1 MAASNTSS
9 LNLGGSDGMFDIPPE
24 PKKAEQTQRT
34 ANSTENA
41 SNAGGRGDVNGN
53 PRKPPG
59 QEHSGIVFRYPR
71 SRFQPGQDMIKIDI
85 FEYERSDNQT
95 FNIGSI
101 FANAQSTTTYA
112 TDEGGNFILENGKKV
127 PVGGSIDLSKVNIP
141 STTQSFL
148 ANKSKLRKNQRTIY
162 LPIPQKI
169 SDSLRV
175 EYAEDRLSPV
185 AAAAVSAVN
194 DIMSDPAD
202 SIKKVSDFVN
212 NVRSGQYKFEGL
224 GGAEMNSLK
233 LGLAASTVRSL
244 GMNVS
249 AQGLVSRASGQVLQS
264 NLELLFSGMSLRT
277 FPFVFDFAPRDEKE
291 AEEVMRIIR
300 VIKMAMTPSGRDG
313 VMMTAPDLFQF
324 TYISGKERHP
334 FLNSFKVGVLSNMT
348 VNYTA
353 GGNYA
358 TYGGKLKSPVHMRMQ
373 LDFKEINPVFREDY
387 EQMGNTPG
395 MGGVGF

>member
-9 LNLGGSDGMFDIPPE
+9 LNLGGSDGMFNIPPE
-24 PKKAEQTQRT
+24 PKKAKQTQRT

-41 SNAGGRGDVNGN
+41 SNAGGRADVNGN

-59 QEHSGIVFRYPR
+59 QEHSGVVYRYPR
-71 SRFQPGQDMIKIDI
+71 SRFQPGQDMVKIDI
-85 FEYERSDNQT
+85 FEYEKSENQP
-95 FNIGSI
+95 FQIGTILNNAIGEKRNVDIKNDKGEVTGTKEVQSI
-101 FANAQSTTTYA
+101 YL
-112 TDEGGNFILENGKKV
+112 DRL
-127 PVGGSIDLSKVNIP
+127 NIP

-148 ANKSKLRKNQRTIY
+148 ENKSKLRKNQRTIY

-185 AAAAVSAVN
+185 AAAAVATANEILSA
-194 DIMSDPAD
+194 DTG
-202 SIKKVSDFVN
+202 SIAKVRDFVGR
-212 NVRSGQYKFEGL
+212 VTSGQYKFEGIDSA
-224 GGAEMNSLK
+224 GMNSLK
-233 LGLAASTVRSL
+233 TGLAASAIRSL

-249 AQGLVSRASGQVLQS
+249 AQGLISRASGQVLQS
-264 NLELLFSGMSLRT
+264 NLELLFSGMALRT
-277 FPFVFDFAPRDEKE
+277 FPFIFDFAPRDEKE
-291 AEEVMRIIR
+291 AEEVMLIIR
-300 VIKMAMTPSGRDG
+300 TIKMAMTPSGRDS

-348 VNYTA
+348 VDYTA

>member
-41 SNAGGRGDVNGN
+41 SNAGGRADVNGN

-59 QEHSGIVFRYPR
+59 QEHSGIVYRYPR

-85 FEYERSDNQT
+85 FNYDRSATENNT
-95 FNIGSI
+95 FSLGTILRNTIGEVRTENIKD
-101 FANAQSTTTYA
+101 AN
-112 TDEGGNFILENGKKV
+112 GNITGTRDV
-127 PVGGSIDLSKVNIP
+127 QSIDLTKLNIP
-141 STTQSFL
+141 SATQSFL
-148 ANKSKLRKNQRTIY
+148 ENKSKLRKNQRTIY

-175 EYAEDRLSPV
+175 DYSEDRLSPV
-185 AAAAVSAVN
+185 AAAAVATATSLLSADGGSV
-194 DIMSDPAD
+194 A
-202 SIKKVSDFVN
+202 KVRDFVGK
-212 NVRSGQYKFEGL
+212 VTSGQYKFEGID
-224 GGAEMNSLK
+224 GAGMNSLK
-233 LGLAASTVRSL
+233 TGLAASAIRSL
-244 GMNVS
+244 NMNVS
-249 AQGLVSRASGQVLQS
+249 AQGLISRASGQVLQS
-264 NLELLFSGMSLRT
+264 NLELLFSGMTLRT
-277 FPFVFDFAPRDEKE
+277 FPFIFEFAPRDEKE
-291 AEEVMRIIR
+291 AEEVMLIIR
-300 VIKMAMTPSGRDG
+300 IIKMAMTPSGRDS
-313 VMMTAPDLFQF
+313 VLMTAPDLFQF

-334 FLNSFKVGVLSNMT
+334 FLNSFKVGVLTNMT
-348 VNYTA
+348 VDYTA

-358 TYGGKLKSPVHMRMQ
+358 TYGGKYKSPVHMRMQ

-387 EQMGNTPG
+387 EQMGSTPG

>member
-1 MAASNTSS
+1 MAASNTST
-9 LNLGGSDGMFDIPPE
+9 LNLGGDDGMFNIPPE

-41 SNAGGRGDVNGN
+41 SNAGGRSDVNGN

-59 QEHSGIVFRYPR
+59 QEHSGIVYRYPR
-71 SRFQPGQDMIKIDI
+71 SRFQPGQDMVKIDI
-85 FEYERSDNQT
+85 FEYEKSENQP

-101 FANAQSTTTYA
+101 LNNAISEPRPVDIKNEKGEVTGTKQVQSIYL
-112 TDEGGNFILENGKKV
+112 DKL
-127 PVGGSIDLSKVNIP
+127 NIP

-162 LPIPQKI
+162 LPIPQQI

-185 AAAAVSAVN
+185 AAAAVATANEILSA
-194 DIMSDPAD
+194 DGG
-202 SIKKVSDFVN
+202 SIARVRDFVGR
-212 NVRSGQYKFEGL
+212 VTSGQYKFEGIDSA
-224 GGAEMNSLK
+224 GMNSLK
-233 LGLAASTVRSL
+233 TGLAASAIRSL

-249 AQGLVSRASGQVLQS
+249 AQGLISRASGQVLQS
-264 NLELLFSGMSLRT
+264 NLELLFSGMALRT
-277 FPFVFDFAPRDEKE
+277 FPFIFDFAPRDEKE
-291 AEEVMRIIR
+291 AEEVMLIIR
-300 VIKMAMTPSGRDG
+300 TIKMAMTPSGRDS

-358 TYGGKLKSPVHMRMQ
+358 TYGGKFKSPVHMRMQ

-387 EQMGNTPG
+387 AQMGQTPG

>member
-24 PKKAEQTQRT
+24 PKKAEQSRRT

-71 SRFQPGQDMIKIDI
+71 SRFQPGQDMVKIDI
-85 FEYERSDNQT
+85 FEYEKSENQP
-95 FNIGSI
+95 FQIGTILNNAIGEPRPVDIKNDKGEVTGTKQVQSI
-101 FANAQSTTTYA
+101 YL
-112 TDEGGNFILENGKKV
+112 DKL
-127 PVGGSIDLSKVNIP
+127 NIP

-162 LPIPQKI
+162 LPIPQQI

-185 AAAAVSAVN
+185 AAAAVATANEILSA
-194 DIMSDPAD
+194 DGG
-202 SIKKVSDFVN
+202 SIARVRDFVGR
-212 NVRSGQYKFEGL
+212 VTSGQYKFEGIDSA
-224 GGAEMNSLK
+224 GMNSLK
-233 LGLAASTVRSL
+233 TGLAASAIRSL

-249 AQGLVSRASGQVLQS
+249 AQGLISRASGQVLQS
-264 NLELLFSGMSLRT
+264 NLELLFSGMALRT
-277 FPFVFDFAPRDEKE
+277 FPFIFDFAPRDEKE
-291 AEEVMRIIR
+291 AEEVMLIIR
-300 VIKMAMTPSGRDG
+300 TIKMAMTPSGRDS

-358 TYGGKLKSPVHMRMQ
+358 TYGGKFKSPVHMRMQ

-387 EQMGNTPG
+387 AQMGQTPG

>member
-1 MAASNTSS
+1 MAASNTST
-9 LNLGGSDGMFDIPPE
+9 LNLGGDDGMFNIPPE

-41 SNAGGRGDVNGN
+41 SNAGGRSDVNGN

-59 QEHSGIVFRYPR
+59 QEHSGIVYRYPR
-71 SRFQPGQDMIKIDI
+71 SRFQPGQDMVKIDI
-85 FEYERSDNQT
+85 FEYEKSENQP
-95 FNIGSI
+95 FQIGTILNNAIGEPRPVDIKNDKGEVTGTKQVQSI
-101 FANAQSTTTYA
+101 YL
-112 TDEGGNFILENGKKV
+112 DKL
-127 PVGGSIDLSKVNIP
+127 NIP

-162 LPIPQKI
+162 LPIPQQI

-185 AAAAVSAVN
+185 AAAAVATANEILSA
-194 DIMSDPAD
+194 DGG
-202 SIKKVSDFVN
+202 SIAKVRDFVGR
-212 NVRSGQYKFEGL
+212 VTSGQYKFEGI
-224 GGAEMNSLK
+224 GSEGMNSLK
-233 LGLAASTVRSL
+233 TGLAASAIRSL

-249 AQGLVSRASGQVLQS
+249 AQGLISRASGQVLQS
-264 NLELLFSGMSLRT
+264 NLELLFSGMTLRT
-277 FPFVFDFAPRDEKE
+277 FPFIFDFAPRDEKE

-300 VIKMAMTPSGRDG
+300 VIKMAMTPSGRDS

-334 FLNSFKVGVLSNMT
+334 FLNSFKVGVLSNMS

>member
-41 SNAGGRGDVNGN
+41 SNAGGRADVNGN

-59 QEHSGIVFRYPR
+59 QEHSGIVYRYPR

-85 FEYERSDNQT
+85 FNYDRSATENNT
-95 FNIGSI
+95 FSLGTILRNTIGEVRTENIKD
-101 FANAQSTTTYA
+101 AN
-112 TDEGGNFILENGKKV
+112 GNITGTRDV
-127 PVGGSIDLSKVNIP
+127 QSIDLTKLNIP
-141 STTQSFL
+141 SATQSFL
-148 ANKSKLRKNQRTIY
+148 ENKSKLRKNQRTIY

-175 EYAEDRLSPV
+175 DYSEDRLSPV
-185 AAAAVSAVN
+185 AAAAVATATSLLSADGGSV
-194 DIMSDPAD
+194 A
-202 SIKKVSDFVN
+202 KVRDFVGK
-212 NVRSGQYKFEGL
+212 VTSGQYKFEGID
-224 GGAEMNSLK
+224 GAGMNSLK
-233 LGLAASTVRSL
+233 TGLAASAIRSL

-249 AQGLVSRASGQVLQS
+249 AQGLISRASGQVLQS
-264 NLELLFSGMSLRT
+264 NLELLFSGMTLRT
-277 FPFVFDFAPRDEKE
+277 FPFIFEFAPRDEKE
-291 AEEVMRIIR
+291 AEEVMLIIR
-300 VIKMAMTPSGRDG
+300 IIKMAMTPSGRDS
-313 VMMTAPDLFQF
+313 VLMTAPDLFQF

-334 FLNSFKVGVLSNMT
+334 FLNSFKVGVLTNMT
-348 VNYTA
+348 VDYTA

-358 TYGGKLKSPVHMRMQ
+358 TYGGKYKSPVHMRMQ

-387 EQMGNTPG
+387 EQMGSTPG

>member
-1 MAASNTSS
+1 MAASNTST
-9 LNLGGSDGMFDIPPE
+9 LNLGGDDGMFNIPPE

-41 SNAGGRGDVNGN
+41 SNAGGRADVNGN

-59 QEHSGIVFRYPR
+59 QEHSGIVYRYPR
-71 SRFQPGQDMIKIDI
+71 SRFQPGQDMVKIDI
-85 FEYERSDNQT
+85 FEYEKSENQP
-95 FNIGSI
+95 FQIGSI
-101 FANAQSTTTYA
+101 LNNAIG
-112 TDEGGNFILENGKKV
+112 EPR
-127 PVGGSIDLSKVNIP
+127 PVDIKNDKGEVTGTKQVQNINLNKINIP

-148 ANKSKLRKNQRTIY
+148 ENKSKLRKNQRTIY
-162 LPIPQKI
+162 LPIPQQI

-185 AAAAVSAVN
+185 AAAAVATANEILSA
-194 DIMSDPAD
+194 DGG
-202 SIKKVSDFVN
+202 SIAKVRDFVGR
-212 NVRSGQYKFEGL
+212 VTSGQYKFEGI
-224 GGAEMNSLK
+224 GSDGMNSLK
-233 LGLAASTVRSL
+233 TGLAASAIRSL

-249 AQGLVSRASGQVLQS
+249 AQGLISRASGQVLQS
-264 NLELLFSGMSLRT
+264 NLELLFSGMALRT

-291 AEEVMRIIR
+291 AEEVMLIIR
-300 VIKMAMTPSGRDG
+300 TIKMAMTPSGRDS

-358 TYGGKLKSPVHMRMQ
+358 TYGGKFKSPVHMRMQ

-387 EQMGNTPG
+387 AQMGQTPG

>member
-24 PKKAEQTQRT
+24 PKKAEQSQRT

-41 SNAGGRGDVNGN
+41 SNAGGRGEVNGN

-59 QEHSGIVFRYPR
+59 QEHSGVVYRYPR

-85 FEYERSDNQT
+85 FEYEKSENQPFT
-95 FNIGSI
+95 LGSI
-101 FANAQSTTTYA
+101 LGNAIGEVRNVDIKNAKGEVTGSKEVQSIYL
-112 TDEGGNFILENGKKV
+112 DKL
-127 PVGGSIDLSKVNIP
+127 NIP

-162 LPIPQKI
+162 LPIPQQI

-185 AAAAVSAVN
+185 AAAAVATANEILSA
-194 DIMSDPAD
+194 DGG
-202 SIKKVSDFVN
+202 SIAKVRDFVGR
-212 NVRSGQYKFEGL
+212 VTSGQYKFEGI
-224 GGAEMNSLK
+224 GSEGMNSLK
-233 LGLAASTVRSL
+233 TGLAASAIRSL

-249 AQGLVSRASGQVLQS
+249 AQGLISRASGQVLQS
-264 NLELLFSGMSLRT
+264 NLELLFSGMALRT
-277 FPFVFDFAPRDEKE
+277 FPFIFDFAPRDEKE

-300 VIKMAMTPSGRDG
+300 TIKMAMTPSGRDS

-387 EQMGNTPG
+387 EQMGSTPG

>member
-24 PKKAEQTQRT
+24 SKKAEQTQRT

-41 SNAGGRGDVNGN
+41 SNAGGRADVNGN

-59 QEHSGIVFRYPR
+59 QEHSGIVYRYPR
-71 SRFQPGQDMIKIDI
+71 SRFQPGQDMVKIDI
-85 FEYERSDNQT
+85 FEYEKSENQP
-95 FNIGSI
+95 FRIGSI
-101 FANAQSTTTYA
+101 LSNAIGEVRNVDVKNDKGEKIGTKEVQNISL
-112 TDEGGNFILENGKKV
+112 NKL
-127 PVGGSIDLSKVNIP
+127 NIP

-148 ANKSKLRKNQRTIY
+148 ENKSKLRKNQRTIY
-162 LPIPQKI
+162 LPIPQQI

-185 AAAAVSAVN
+185 AAAAVATANEILSA
-194 DIMSDPAD
+194 DTG
-202 SIKKVSDFVN
+202 SIAKVRDFVGR
-212 NVRSGQYKFEGL
+212 VTSGQYKFEGIDSA
-224 GGAEMNSLK
+224 GMNSLK
-233 LGLAASTVRSL
+233 TGLAASAIRSL

-249 AQGLVSRASGQVLQS
+249 AQGLISRASGQVLQS
-264 NLELLFSGMSLRT
+264 NLELLFSGMALRT
-277 FPFVFDFAPRDEKE
+277 FPFIFDFAPRDEKE
-291 AEEVMRIIR
+291 AEEVMLIIR
-300 VIKMAMTPSGRDG
+300 TIKMAMTPSGRDS

-358 TYGGKLKSPVHMRMQ
+358 TYGGKFKSPVHMRMQ

-387 EQMGNTPG
+387 AQMGQTPG

>member
-24 PKKAEQTQRT
+24 PKKAEQSRRT

-59 QEHSGIVFRYPR
+59 QEHSGIVYRYPR
-71 SRFQPGQDMIKIDI
+71 SRFQPGQDMVKIDI
-85 FEYERSDNQT
+85 FEYEKSENQP
-95 FNIGSI
+95 FQIGTILNNAIGEPRPVDIKNDKGEVTGTKQVQSI
-101 FANAQSTTTYA
+101 YL
-112 TDEGGNFILENGKKV
+112 DKL
-127 PVGGSIDLSKVNIP
+127 NIP

-162 LPIPQKI
+162 LPIPQQI

-185 AAAAVSAVN
+185 AAAAVATANEILSA
-194 DIMSDPAD
+194 DGG
-202 SIKKVSDFVN
+202 SIARVRDFVGR
-212 NVRSGQYKFEGL
+212 VTSGQYKFEGIDSA
-224 GGAEMNSLK
+224 GMNSLK
-233 LGLAASTVRSL
+233 TGLAASAIRSL

-249 AQGLVSRASGQVLQS
+249 AQGLISRASGQVLQS
-264 NLELLFSGMSLRT
+264 NLELLFSGMALRT
-277 FPFVFDFAPRDEKE
+277 FPFIFDFAPRDEKE
-291 AEEVMRIIR
+291 AEEVMLIIR
-300 VIKMAMTPSGRDG
+300 TIKMAMTPSGRDS

-358 TYGGKLKSPVHMRMQ
+358 TYGGKFKSPVHMRMQ

-387 EQMGNTPG
+387 AQMGQTPG

>member
-1 MAASNTSS
+1 MAASNTST
-9 LNLGGSDGMFDIPPE
+9 LNLGGDDGMFNIPPE

-71 SRFQPGQDMIKIDI
+71 SRFQPGQDMVKIDI
-85 FEYERSDNQT
+85 FEYEKSENQP
-95 FNIGSI
+95 FKIGTILNNAIGEPRPVDIKNDKGEVTGTKEVQSI
-101 FANAQSTTTYA
+101 YL
-112 TDEGGNFILENGKKV
+112 DRL
-127 PVGGSIDLSKVNIP
+127 NIP

-162 LPIPQKI
+162 LPIPQQI

-185 AAAAVSAVN
+185 AAAAVATANEILSA
-194 DIMSDPAD
+194 DTG
-202 SIKKVSDFVN
+202 SIAKVRDFVGR
-212 NVRSGQYKFEGL
+212 VTSGQYKFEGIDSA
-224 GGAEMNSLK
+224 GMNSLK
-233 LGLAASTVRSL
+233 TGLAASAIRSL

-249 AQGLVSRASGQVLQS
+249 AQGLISRASGQVLQS
-264 NLELLFSGMSLRT
+264 NLELLFSGMALRT
-277 FPFVFDFAPRDEKE
+277 FPFIFDFAPRDEKE
-291 AEEVMRIIR
+291 AEEVMLIIR
-300 VIKMAMTPSGRDG
+300 TIKMAMTPSGRDS

-358 TYGGKLKSPVHMRMQ
+358 TYGGKFKSPVHMRMQ

>member
-41 SNAGGRGDVNGN
+41 SNAGGRADVNGN

-59 QEHSGIVFRYPR
+59 QEHSGIVYRYPR

-85 FEYERSDNQT
+85 FEYEKSENQP
-95 FNIGSI
+95 FRIGSI
-101 FANAQSTTTYA
+101 LGNAIGEKQNVDIKNDKGEVTGTKEIQSIYL
-112 TDEGGNFILENGKKV
+112 DKI
-127 PVGGSIDLSKVNIP
+127 NIP

-148 ANKSKLRKNQRTIY
+148 ENKSKLRKNQRTIY

-185 AAAAVSAVN
+185 AAAAVATANEILSA
-194 DIMSDPAD
+194 DTG
-202 SIKKVSDFVN
+202 SIAKVRDFVGR
-212 NVRSGQYKFEGL
+212 VTSGQYKFEGIDSA
-224 GGAEMNSLK
+224 GMNSLK
-233 LGLAASTVRSL
+233 TGLAASAIRSL

-249 AQGLVSRASGQVLQS
+249 AQGLISRASGQVLQS
-264 NLELLFSGMSLRT
+264 NLELLFSGMALRT
-277 FPFVFDFAPRDEKE
+277 FPFIFDFAPRDEKE
-291 AEEVMRIIR
+291 AEEVMLIIR
-300 VIKMAMTPSGRDG
+300 TIKMAMTPSGRDS

-348 VNYTA
+348 VDYTA

-358 TYGGKLKSPVHMRMQ
+358 TYGGTLKSPVHMRMQ

-387 EQMGNTPG
+387 EQMGQTPG

>member
-1 MAASNTSS
+1 MAASNTSTF
-9 LNLGGSDGMFDIPPE
+9 NLGCDDGMFNIPPE
-24 PKKAEQTQRT
+24 PEKAKQTQRT

-41 SNAGGRGDVNGN
+41 RNAGGRESVNGN

-59 QEHSGIVFRYPR
+59 QEHSGIVYRYPR
-71 SRFQPGQDMIKIDI
+71 SRFQPGQDMVKIDI
-85 FEYERSDNQT
+85 FDYDRTENNT
-95 FNIGSI
+95 FTLDSILGNAIGKPYSAPTGQKDKDGNPITRLQQNIEL
-101 FANAQSTTTYA
+101 
-112 TDEGGNFILENGKKV
+112 DKL
-127 PVGGSIDLSKVNIP
+127 NIP

-162 LPIPQKI
+162 LPIPQQI

-185 AAAAVSAVN
+185 AAAAVATATG
-194 DIMSDPAD
+194 IMSAD
-202 SIKKVSDFVN
+202 GGSIAKVRDFVGK
-212 NVRSGQYKFEGL
+212 VTSGQYKFEGVDNA
-224 GGAEMNSLK
+224 GINSLK
-233 LGLAASTVRSL
+233 TGLAASAIRSL

-249 AQGLVSRASGQVLQS
+249 AQGLISRASGQVLQS
-264 NLELLFSGMSLRT
+264 NLELLFSGMALRT

-291 AEEVMRIIR
+291 AEEVMLIIR
-300 VIKMAMTPSGRDG
+300 TIKMAMTPSGRDS
-313 VMMTAPDLFQF
+313 VLMTAPDLFQF

-358 TYGGKLKSPVHMRMQ
+358 TYGGTFKSPVHMRMQ

-387 EQMGNTPG
+387 AQMGQTPG

>member
-9 LNLGGSDGMFDIPPE
+9 LNLGGDDGMFNIPAE
-24 PKKAEQTQRT
+24 PTKAKQTQRT

-59 QEHSGIVFRYPR
+59 QEHSGVVYRYPR
-71 SRFQPGQDMIKIDI
+71 SRFQPGQDMVKIDI
-85 FEYERSDNQT
+85 FEYDKTENQQFT
-95 FNIGSI
+95 LGSI
-101 FANAQSTTTYA
+101 IGNAIGEPYSAPT
-112 TDEGGNFILENGKKV
+112 GKKDDDGN
-127 PVGGSIDLSKVNIP
+127 PITRLQQNIDLNKLNIP
-141 STTQSFL
+141 SATQSFL

-162 LPIPQKI
+162 LPIPQQI

-175 EYAEDRLSPV
+175 EYAEDRLSPL
-185 AAAAVSAVN
+185 AAAAVATANSLMSA
-194 DIMSDPAD
+194 DGG
-202 SIKKVSDFVN
+202 SISKVKDFVGK
-212 NVRSGQYKFEGL
+212 VTSGQYKFEGI
-224 GGAEMNSLK
+224 GTEGMNSLK
-233 LGLAASTVRSL
+233 TGLAASAIRSL

-249 AQGLVSRASGQVLQS
+249 AQGLISRASGQVLQS
-264 NLELLFSGMSLRT
+264 NLELLFSGMALRT
-277 FPFVFDFAPRDEKE
+277 FPFIFDFAPRDEKE

-300 VIKMAMTPSGRDG
+300 TIKMAMTPSGRDS

-358 TYGGKLKSPVHMRMQ
+358 TYGGNLKSPVHMRMQ

-387 EQMGNTPG
+387 AQMGQTPG

>member
-9 LNLGGSDGMFDIPPE
+9 LNLGGSDGMFNIPPE
-24 PKKAEQTQRT
+24 PKKAKQTQRT

-41 SNAGGRGDVNGN
+41 SNAGGRADVNGN

-59 QEHSGIVFRYPR
+59 QEHSGVVYRYPR
-71 SRFQPGQDMIKIDI
+71 SRFQPGQDMVKIDI
-85 FEYERSDNQT
+85 FEYEKSENQP
-95 FNIGSI
+95 FQIGTILNNAIGEKRNVDIKNDKGEVTGTKEVQSI
-101 FANAQSTTTYA
+101 YL
-112 TDEGGNFILENGKKV
+112 DRL
-127 PVGGSIDLSKVNIP
+127 NIP

-148 ANKSKLRKNQRTIY
+148 ENKSKLRKNQRTIY

-185 AAAAVSAVN
+185 AAAAVATANEILSA
-194 DIMSDPAD
+194 DTG
-202 SIKKVSDFVN
+202 SIAKVRDFVGR
-212 NVRSGQYKFEGL
+212 VTSGQYKFEGIDSA
-224 GGAEMNSLK
+224 GMNSLK
-233 LGLAASTVRSL
+233 TGLAASAIRSL

-249 AQGLVSRASGQVLQS
+249 AQGLISRASGQVLQS
-264 NLELLFSGMSLRT
+264 NLELLFSGMALRT
-277 FPFVFDFAPRDEKE
+277 FPFIFDFAPRDEKE
-291 AEEVMRIIR
+291 AEEVMLIIR
-300 VIKMAMTPSGRDG
+300 TIKMAMTPSGRDS

-348 VNYTA
+348 VDYTA

-358 TYGGKLKSPVHMRMQ
+358 TYGGKYKSPVHMRMQ

>member
-9 LNLGGSDGMFDIPPE
+9 LNLGGDDGMFNIPPE
-24 PKKAEQTQRT
+24 PEKAQQSQRT

-41 SNAGGRGDVNGN
+41 RNAGGRESVNGN

-59 QEHSGIVFRYPR
+59 QEHSGIVYRYPR
-71 SRFQPGQDMIKIDI
+71 TRFQPGQDMVKIDI
-85 FEYERSDNQT
+85 FDYDRTENNT
-95 FNIGSI
+95 FTLGSI
-101 FANAQSTTTYA
+101 LGNAIGEKRNVDIKNAKGEVTGSKEVQSIYL
-112 TDEGGNFILENGKKV
+112 DKL
-127 PVGGSIDLSKVNIP
+127 NIP

-148 ANKSKLRKNQRTIY
+148 ENKSKLRKNQRTIY
-162 LPIPQKI
+162 LPIPQQI

-185 AAAAVSAVN
+185 AAAAVATATG
-194 DIMSDPAD
+194 IMSAD
-202 SIKKVSDFVN
+202 GGSIAKVRDFVGR
-212 NVRSGQYKFEGL
+212 VTSGQYKFEGVDNA
-224 GGAEMNSLK
+224 GINSLK
-233 LGLAASTVRSL
+233 TGLAASAIRSL

-249 AQGLVSRASGQVLQS
+249 AQGLISRASGQVLQS
-264 NLELLFSGMSLRT
+264 NLELLFSGMALRT

-291 AEEVMRIIR
+291 AEEVMLIIR
-300 VIKMAMTPSGRDG
+300 TIKMAMTPSGRDS
-313 VMMTAPDLFQF
+313 VLMTAPDLFQF

-358 TYGGKLKSPVHMRMQ
+358 TYGGTFKSPVHMRMQ

-387 EQMGNTPG
+387 AQMGQTPG

>member
-41 SNAGGRGDVNGN
+41 SNAGGRADVNGN

-59 QEHSGIVFRYPR
+59 QEHSGVVYRYPR
-71 SRFQPGQDMIKIDI
+71 SRFQPGQDMVKIDI
-85 FEYERSDNQT
+85 FEYEKSENQP
-95 FNIGSI
+95 FQIGSI
-101 FANAQSTTTYA
+101 LSNAIGEKRNVDIKNDKGEVTGTKEVQSIYL
-112 TDEGGNFILENGKKV
+112 DRL
-127 PVGGSIDLSKVNIP
+127 NIP

-162 LPIPQKI
+162 LPIPQQI

-185 AAAAVSAVN
+185 AAAAVATANEILSA
-194 DIMSDPAD
+194 DTG
-202 SIKKVSDFVN
+202 SIAKVRDFVGR
-212 NVRSGQYKFEGL
+212 VTSGQYKFEGIDSA
-224 GGAEMNSLK
+224 GMNSLK
-233 LGLAASTVRSL
+233 TGLAASAIRSL

-249 AQGLVSRASGQVLQS
+249 AQGLISRASGQVLQS
-264 NLELLFSGMSLRT
+264 NLELLFSGMALRT
-277 FPFVFDFAPRDEKE
+277 FPFIFDFAPRDEKE
-291 AEEVMRIIR
+291 AEEVMLIIR
-300 VIKMAMTPSGRDG
+300 TIKMAMTPSGRDS

-358 TYGGKLKSPVHMRMQ
+358 TYGGKYKSPVHMRMQ

-387 EQMGNTPG
+387 EQMSNTPG